1 MVIMLG
7 RNRQSEDAAEGR
19 TAREKLLSRSQILC
33 FLIHYINEGGT
44 EKGREEGER
53 EEKKKGGREE
63 GKEEVMNEPTVT
75 KDYG

>member
-7 RNRQSEDAAEGR
+7 RKRQSEDAAEGR
-19 TAREKLLSRSQILC
+19 TAREKLLSRSQFLC
-33 FLIHYINEGGT
+33 CLIHYINEGGR

-63 GKEEVMNEPTVT
+63 RKEEVMNGLTVT